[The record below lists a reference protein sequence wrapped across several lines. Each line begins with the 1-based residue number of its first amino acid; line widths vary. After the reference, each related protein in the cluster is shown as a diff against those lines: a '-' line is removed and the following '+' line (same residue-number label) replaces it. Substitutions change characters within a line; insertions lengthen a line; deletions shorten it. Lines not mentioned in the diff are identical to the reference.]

1 MRENAKAQPASPRG
15 HGLLGSLKDALAAA
29 SREDGPA
36 APKAFG
42 APETAGTLAPQAP
55 AAEAHGR
62 SAPPPLPIED
72 MRHQQDSVV
81 EREASM
87 ASEVAG
93 KSASGEDKAGCGAVP
108 SAEEAARSV
117 RGSVTLKVQ
126 DRHVEMNEP
135 PTTRV
140 VRKPAESKAKDAP
153 RTPGDA
159 GTGREVTDEPRTQL
173 VRGRQK
179 LQRNDFTQDPVVGWL
194 VVVGGPGLGAFRPIF
209 EGNNTLGRAKTQRIA
224 IDFGDDAISSEEQAY
239 IRYDSTDRSF
249 LFVPNLAKTN
259 VVSVNDK
266 RPTGAVELAH
276 MDVITVGRT
285 QLVFVPFCGADFDWA
300 ELAEVKD

>member
-1 MRENAKAQPASPRG
+1 MRENAKAQPAAGRG

-29 SREDGPA
+29 SREETAVAVKALSAPVERAPGVVAGA
-36 APKAFG
+36 APVRA
-42 APETAGTLAPQAP
+42 
-55 AAEAHGR
+55 
-62 SAPPPLPIED
+62 APPPLPIED
-72 MRHQQDSVV
+72 MRQQDETVV
-81 EREASM
+81 KMEAGM
-87 ASEVAG
+87 AS
-93 KSASGEDKAGCGAVP
+93 SAASKGADGVKAGDAGVP
-108 SAEEAARSV
+108 SAEEAARAV
-117 RGSVTLKVQ
+117 RGSVTLKAP
-126 DRHVEMNEP
+126 DRHMEASEP

-140 VRKPAESKAKDAP
+140 VRKPADGRAKVAPADAVTA
-153 RTPGDA
+153 RSGDED
-159 GTGREVTDEPRTQL
+159 TQEPRTQL

-179 LQRNDFTQDPVVGWL
+179 LQRNDFSQDPVVGWL

-209 EGNNTLGRAKTQRIA
+209 EGNNTLGRAKSQRIS

-285 QLVFVPFCGADFDWA
+285 QLVFVPFCGTDFDWA

>member
-1 MRENAKAQPASPRG
+1 MPEKAKSENIGSRA

-29 SREDGPA
+29 SREDTGAVAIAGAGGNANAVVALPA
-36 APKAFG
+36 VAG
-42 APETAGTLAPQAP
+42 ALPPPVPVAP
-55 AAEAHGR
+55 AGGIQRSNETEAG
-62 SAPPPLPIED
+62 
-72 MRHQQDSVV
+72 
-81 EREASM
+81 M
-87 ASEVAG
+87 ASGAAE
-93 KSASGEDKAGCGAVP
+93 KSAEKAGVGASDPTPKVP
-108 SAEEAARSV
+108 SAEDAAREV
-117 RGSVTLKVQ
+117 RGSVTLRPQ
-126 DRHVEMNEP
+126 ERHMEFNEP

-140 VRKPAESKAKDAP
+140 VRKPVDAKGNEGRGAKKDGSLSAEETTEA
-153 RTPGDA
+153 
-159 GTGREVTDEPRTQL
+159 PRTQL

-179 LQRNDFTQDPVVGWL
+179 LERSDFNQDPVVGWL

-209 EGNNTLGRAKTQRIA
+209 EGNNTLGRSSSQRIS
-224 IDFGDDAISSEEQAY
+224 INFGDDAISSEEQAY
-239 IRYDSTDRSF
+239 VRYDSTDRSF

-285 QLVFVPFCGADFDWA
+285 QLVFVPFCGPDFDWA